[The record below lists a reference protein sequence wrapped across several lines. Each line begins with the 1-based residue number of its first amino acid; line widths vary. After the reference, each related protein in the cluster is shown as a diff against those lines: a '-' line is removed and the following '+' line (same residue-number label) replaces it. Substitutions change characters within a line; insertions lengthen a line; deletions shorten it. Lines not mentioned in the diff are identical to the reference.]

1 MDTTLKPRT
10 FAVCPHELPAALA
23 LIYRAELRVA
33 RRADG
38 RAVRT
43 RLALRAGAAGVALAA
58 TGAAMAHGHTPEA
71 FLGIAT
77 ALLITAAPLVLTIL
91 PGWIAWIT
99 TDRRSVT
106 ITDPHAVSV
115 RTWDLDAPAASVLEN
130 TLAEHLHQHA
140 PAQWTA
146 PADLHRI
153 TEPWAPLR

>member
-1 MDTTLKPRT
+1 MNYPPPWPSSTAPSCAWPAGPTAEPS
-10 FAVCPHELPAALA
+10 APAWPSGPALPGWPWPL
-23 LIYRAELRVA
+23 L
-33 RRADG
+33 
-38 RAVRT
+38 
-43 RLALRAGAAGVALAA
+43 
-58 TGAAMAHGHTPEA
+58 AAMAHGHTPEA